1 MVSQIFQEHKAS
13 GFVAIHFLKTAA
25 DTCVVHMIAQAP
37 CCIGTLMSVITD
49 YNLIMRTAFK
59 NSYLH

>member
-13 GFVAIHFLKTAA
+13 GFMAIHFLKTAA
-25 DTCVVHMIAQAP
+25 DTCVVHVIAQALSS
-37 CCIGTLMSVITD
+37 IRTLMSVITD
-49 YNLIMRTAFK
+49 HNLIMRTAFK